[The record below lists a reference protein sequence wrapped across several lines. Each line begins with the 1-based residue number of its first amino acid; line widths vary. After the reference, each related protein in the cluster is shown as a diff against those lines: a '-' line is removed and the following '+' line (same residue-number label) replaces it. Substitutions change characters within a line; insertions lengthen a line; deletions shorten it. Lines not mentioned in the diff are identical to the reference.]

1 MDSSAKTQHKHK
13 HNEEEEEE
21 EENEEDTYSF
31 AMQLAMSIVLPA
43 SMQAAAELGVFEIIA
58 KAGPG
63 AKLSA
68 AQIAAQMPSRNPN
81 TGVMLDRILRLLV
94 TNRVLRCSLSS
105 AGDNQRLYS
114 LAPVAKYFVLNQDGV
129 SLCPLL
135 AMAGDQ
141 AILDIWYKLADAVL
155 QGGIPFNK
163 VHGMGVYEYAGNDSR
178 FNGVLNKAMLN
189 HTSIVMN
196 RILDSYNGFEQI
208 KQLVD
213 VGGGLGVTL
222 NIITSRYPHIE
233 GVNFDLPHVIQ
244 NAPSY
249 PGVKHIGGNMF
260 ERIPKGDA
268 ILMKWILHNWGDEHC
283 LTLLKNCYEAI
294 PENGKIIIIDRMPMV
309 TPEATAAAREA
320 SMMDIIMLMQFSGGR
335 ERTTQEF
342 MALANKAG
350 FNGVN
355 YECFACNFCII
366 EFIK

>member
-13 HNEEEEEE
+13 HNEEEEE

-141 AILDIWYKLADAVL
+141 AILDIWFVL
-155 QGGIPFNK
+155 
-163 VHGMGVYEYAGNDSR
+163 
-178 FNGVLNKAMLN
+178 L
-189 HTSIVMN
+189 
-196 RILDSYNGFEQI
+196 
-208 KQLVD
+208 
-213 VGGGLGVTL
+213 TL
-222 NIITSRYPHIE
+222 NIFY
-233 GVNFDLPHVIQ
+233 F
-244 NAPSY
+244 
-249 PGVKHIGGNMF
+249 
-260 ERIPKGDA
+260 
-268 ILMKWILHNWGDEHC
+268 
-283 LTLLKNCYEAI
+283 
-294 PENGKIIIIDRMPMV
+294 
-309 TPEATAAAREA
+309 
-320 SMMDIIMLMQFSGGR
+320 
-335 ERTTQEF
+335 
-342 MALANKAG
+342 
-350 FNGVN
+350 
-355 YECFACNFCII
+355 
-366 EFIK
+366 